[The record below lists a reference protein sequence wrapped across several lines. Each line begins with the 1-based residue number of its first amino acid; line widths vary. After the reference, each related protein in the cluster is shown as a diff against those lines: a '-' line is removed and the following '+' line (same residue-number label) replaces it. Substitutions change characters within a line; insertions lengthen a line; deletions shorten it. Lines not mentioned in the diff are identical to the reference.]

1 MDIKIEIEAFS
12 NCRLPIFYLLHFRM
26 KRQILVFLCMVF
38 VFASPVSSTIATT
51 IGGLALNAAATTALA
66 TGLAASGAV
75 GLALGYTVGRGS
87 RGV

>member
-1 MDIKIEIEAFS
+1 
-12 NCRLPIFYLLHFRM
+12 M

-38 VFASPVSSTIATT
+38 VFGTPVLSTIATT

-75 GLALGYTVGRGS
+75 GLALGYTAGRGS
-87 RGV
+87 RGVGKMFQ

>member
-1 MDIKIEIEAFS
+1 MNRQLLAFS
-12 NCRLPIFYLLHFRM
+12 IVVCVLAAP
-26 KRQILVFLCMVF
+26 VF
-38 VFASPVSSTIATT
+38 STIETT
-51 IGGLALNAAATTALA
+51 IGGLTLNAAATTALA